1 MPHLNYPILN
11 CYDNTCYRICF
22 LLLVGEDF
30 FALSL
35 LVPVREC
42 VFPLWENM
50 CVLLFLALQ
59 TFHVLGCLLGIQD
72 GFGFFFLFVS
82 SIIWSLIMTA
92 WQLQHVDVVS
102 VQVSRLTLNRLG
114 IDSPFPFSILLDLGK
129 SRMRRGWR
137 RWRCPSWCWSTRSR
151 RGRLAPAASWTH
163 STWGW
168 CRQNDQVAVRKLAE
182 AVMEGRVLM
191 VKLLL
196 RWWRSYW
203 NRKGWL
209 PSC

>member
-42 VFPLWENM
+42 VFPLWENT

-92 WQLQHVDVVS
+92 SFFSAVPKRLSNLLKLFNLLCLVLEILSKFLCCLTSPMTMSRPPWTGSCRWVLSSSDQTSPWELQGNFELS
-102 VQVSRLTLNRLG
+102 GEERS
-114 IDSPFPFSILLDLGK
+114 LL
-129 SRMRRGWR
+129 
-137 RWRCPSWCWSTRSR
+137 
-151 RGRLAPAASWTH
+151 
-163 STWGW
+163 
-168 CRQNDQVAVRKLAE
+168 
-182 AVMEGRVLM
+182 
-191 VKLLL
+191 
-196 RWWRSYW
+196 
-203 NRKGWL
+203 
-209 PSC
+209 

>member
-42 VFPLWENM
+42 VFPLWENT

-92 WQLQHVDVVS
+92 SSFSAVPK
-102 VQVSRLTLNRLG
+102 RLSNML
-114 IDSPFPFSILLDLGK
+114 
-129 SRMRRGWR
+129 
-137 RWRCPSWCWSTRSR
+137 
-151 RGRLAPAASWTH
+151 
-163 STWGW
+163 
-168 CRQNDQVAVRKLAE
+168 
-182 AVMEGRVLM
+182 
-191 VKLLL
+191 KLLTCFVLFL
-196 RWWRSYW
+196 RSSSKFLCCLTSPMTMSRPPWTGSCRWVLSSSDRTSPWELQGNFELSGEERS
-203 NRKGWL
+203 L
-209 PSC
+209 L